1 MAVPKLD
8 TNNQDA
14 KTTPRGLPDPYA
26 YQNGIYIILLQHNQ
40 EATLNR
46 GSVTPRPESP
56 FSCSLPSLSIEAT
69 RLSRQYILTELCP
82 SYLQR

>member
-40 EATLNR
+40 EAALK
-46 GSVTPRPESP
+46 
-56 FSCSLPSLSIEAT
+56 
-69 RLSRQYILTELCP
+69 
-82 SYLQR
+82 

>member
-1 MAVPKLD
+1 MRGNNKSVCICVMAVPKLD

-40 EATLNR
+40 GATLDR
-46 GSVTPRPESP
+46 GSVTPRPESS
-56 FSCSLPSLSIEAT
+56 FS
-69 RLSRQYILTELCP
+69 
-82 SYLQR
+82 